1 MVIKLKEIFCYKIAY
16 RDKVISFLKFIF
28 YMSVL
33 LLIVI
38 TLYPGSLLGLLL
50 YGDPSIQPNLAENP
64 YFTPIPNHLYTLASI
79 INHFIAY
86 FYVSMLGLCLYL
98 RSYNFQKIVYGLFF
112 LSFFLEVLQ
121 FIIPRRAFEI
131 YDVSAN
137 FAGVLV
143 AYYLLKIYKF
153 WKNYE

>member
-1 MVIKLKEIFCYKIAY
+1 M
-16 RDKVISFLKFIF
+16 DKAVSLLKFVF
-28 YMSVL
+28 YISVL

-50 YGDPSIQPNLAENP
+50 YGDLGMQPNLAENP
-64 YFTPIPNHLYTLASI
+64 YFTPMPSHLYTFASI

-86 FYVSMLGLCLYL
+86 FYVSMLGLYIYL
-98 RSYNFQKIVYGLFF
+98 RNHNFQKIVYGLFF
-112 LSFFLEVLQ
+112 LSIFLEVLQ
-121 FIIPRRAFEI
+121 FIVPRRAFEI

-143 AYYLLKIYKF
+143 AYCLIKIYKF
-153 WKNYE
+153 WDSYE

>member
-1 MVIKLKEIFCYKIAY
+1 MNNVVGI
-16 RDKVISFLKFIF
+16 LKFIF
-28 YMSVL
+28 YTSVL

-50 YGDPSIQPNLAENP
+50 YGDLSLQPNLALNP
-64 YFTPIPNHLYTLASI
+64 YFTPMPIHLYTYASI

-86 FYVSMLGLCLYL
+86 FFISTLGLCLYL
-98 RSYNFQKIVYGLFF
+98 RSRNFQKIVYGLFF
-112 LSFFLEVLQ
+112 LSIFLELLQ
-121 FIIPRRAFEI
+121 IIVPRRVFEI

-143 AYYLLKIYKF
+143 AYCLIEIYKF
-153 WKNYE
+153 WNKDK

>member
-1 MVIKLKEIFCYKIAY
+1 MN
-16 RDKVISFLKFIF
+16 KVVGFLKFIF
-28 YMSVL
+28 YISVL

-50 YGDPSIQPNLAENP
+50 YGDPGMQPNLSENP
-64 YFTPIPNHLYTLASI
+64 YFAPMPSHLYTYASI

-86 FYVSMLGLCLYL
+86 FYVSILGLCLYL
-98 RSYNFQKIVYGLFF
+98 RNQNFQKIVYGLFF
-112 LSFFLEVLQ
+112 LSIFLEVLQ
-121 FIIPRRAFEI
+121 FIVPRRAFEI

-153 WKNYE
+153 WKNYK

>member
-1 MVIKLKEIFCYKIAY
+1 MNNVVGI
-16 RDKVISFLKFIF
+16 LKFIF
-28 YMSVL
+28 YTSVL

-50 YGDPSIQPNLAENP
+50 YGDLSFQPNLAQNP
-64 YFTPIPNHLYTLASI
+64 YFTPIPTHLYTYASI
-79 INHFIAY
+79 ANHFIAY

-98 RSYNFQKIVYGLFF
+98 RSHNFQKIVYGLFF
-112 LSFFLEVLQ
+112 LSIFLEVLQ
-121 FIIPRRAFEI
+121 FIVPRRAFEI

-143 AYYLLKIYKF
+143 AYCLIKISKF
-153 WKNYE
+153 WNSYE

>member
-1 MVIKLKEIFCYKIAY
+1 MN
-16 RDKVISFLKFIF
+16 KVVGFLKFIF
-28 YMSVL
+28 YISL
-33 LLIVI
+33 LLIIIV
-38 TLYPGSLLGLLL
+38 TLFPGSLLGLLL
-50 YGDPSIQPNLAENP
+50 YEDLSMQPNLAENP
-64 YFTPIPNHLYTLASI
+64 YFTLMPSHLYTYASI

-86 FYVSMLGLCLYL
+86 FYVSMLGLYLYL
-98 RSYNFQKIVYGLFF
+98 RSHNFQKIVYGLFF
-112 LSFFLEVLQ
+112 LSIFLEVLQ
-121 FIIPRRAFEI
+121 FIVPFRAFEI